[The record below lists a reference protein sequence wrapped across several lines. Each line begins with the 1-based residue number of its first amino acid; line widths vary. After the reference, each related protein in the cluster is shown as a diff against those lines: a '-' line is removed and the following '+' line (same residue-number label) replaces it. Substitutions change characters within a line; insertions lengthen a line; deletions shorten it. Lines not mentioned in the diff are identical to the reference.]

1 MGAAPATMSY
11 AAPQQTYAAPMQYG
25 SASAPVGSVSMAAPM
40 EYAAPMQYAAPT
52 MTYAAPQ
59 TFDAPTYAAPQYV
72 VGTAPAQMT
81 QASAFPPHMQ
91 AYYDAHGSQFG
102 QGVPLMP
109 TNLQTQGSMV
119 AVLSVAAPA
128 VE

>member
-1 MGAAPATMSY
+1 MTY
-11 AAPQQTYAAPMQYG
+11 AAPQQTYAAP
-25 SASAPVGSVSMAAPM
+25 A
-40 EYAAPMQYAAPT
+40 T

-59 TFDAPTYAAPQYV
+59 QTFEAPTYAAPQFV

-119 AVLSVAAPA
+119 AVAPVAAPI
-128 VE
+128 VSKKKKISKKKKGGCC

>member
-1 MGAAPATMSY
+1 MTY
-11 AAPQQTYAAPMQYG
+11 AAPQQTYAAP
-25 SASAPVGSVSMAAPM
+25 A
-40 EYAAPMQYAAPT
+40 T

-59 TFDAPTYAAPQYV
+59 QTFEAPTYAAPQFV

-109 TNLQTQGSMV
+109 ANLQSQESMV
-119 AVLSVAAPA
+119 AVAPVAAPA
-128 VE
+128 VEGGVASKKTTKKKLS

>member
-1 MGAAPATMSY
+1 MTY
-11 AAPQQTYAAPMQYG
+11 AAPQQTYAAP
-25 SASAPVGSVSMAAPM
+25 A
-40 EYAAPMQYAAPT
+40 T

-59 TFDAPTYAAPQYV
+59 QTFEAPTYAAPQFV
-72 VGTAPAQMT
+72 VGAAPAQMT

-109 TNLQTQGSMV
+109 ANLQTQESMV
-119 AVLSVAAPA
+119 AFAPVATPSVSEVAAPK
-128 VE
+128 VSKKKKISK